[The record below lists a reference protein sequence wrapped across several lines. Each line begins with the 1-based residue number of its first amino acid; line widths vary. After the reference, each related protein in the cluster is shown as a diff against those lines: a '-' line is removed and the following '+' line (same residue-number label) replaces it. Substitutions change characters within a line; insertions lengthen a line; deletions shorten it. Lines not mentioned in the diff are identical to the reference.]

1 MPRKLYTEL
10 KSSSQYAD
18 YFLIIRWMVSFFLS
32 AITFYL
38 QFYEESKITL
48 YVNKIKKFFMI
59 IFWFLTHALLI
70 FINTKIDV
78 IEG

>member
-1 MPRKLYTEL
+1 M
-10 KSSSQYAD
+10 D
-18 YFLIIRWMVSFFLS
+18 GFFFFLS

>member
-18 YFLIIRWMVSFFLS
+18 YFFIIRWMISFLS

-59 IFWFLTHALLI
+59 IFCFLTQALLI
-70 FINTKIDV
+70 FINTKVDV